1 MTPPQR
7 NDIGNACFADNW
19 TFSTNYTA
27 QLSNLVGGVV
37 LRAAKLKYQ

>member
-1 MTPPQR
+1 L
-7 NDIGNACFADNW
+7 NE
-19 TFSTNYTA
+19 YTT